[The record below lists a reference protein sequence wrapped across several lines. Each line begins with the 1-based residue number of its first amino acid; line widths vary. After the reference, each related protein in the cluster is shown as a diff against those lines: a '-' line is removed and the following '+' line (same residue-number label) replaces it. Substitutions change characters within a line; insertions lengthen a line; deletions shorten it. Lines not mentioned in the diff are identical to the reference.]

1 MKKRIAVVIALSLLV
16 VFSSTACATKK
27 YARNRINERV
37 TPLEQRTGELEESSR
52 RNTQD
57 ISTLS
62 TDINDVRGRAD
73 RAQSQADTALTR
85 ADEAGTRA
93 GTVEG
98 SVNDLRTNLDK
109 YSLQNTAT
117 LNFKFDSYTLTPE
130 ATESLDQLAAQ
141 IKDRQNFVLEIQGF
155 ADATGT
161 DSYNNQLTQKR
172 ADAVRRYLA
181 EQHGIPL
188 FRMHILGFGEVRAV
202 ADNNTRAG
210 RAQNRRVEIRLLTRN
225 VTDQQ
230 AAPTTSTSHN

>member
-1 MKKRIAVVIALSLLV
+1 MKKRIAVVFALSLFV
-16 VFSSTACATKK
+16 VMGSAACATKK

-57 ISTLS
+57 IATLS
-62 TDINDVRGRAD
+62 TDINEVRGRAD
-73 RAQSQADTALTR
+73 RAQSQADAALAR

-98 SVNDLRTNLDK
+98 TVSDLRTNLDK

-117 LNFKFDSYTLTPE
+117 LNFKFDSSALTPE
-130 ATESLDQLAAQ
+130 AQESLDQLAGQ
-141 IKDRQNFVLEIQGF
+141 IKDRQNFILEIQGF
-155 ADATGT
+155 ADATGS
-161 DSYNNQLTQKR
+161 DFYNNQLTRKR
-172 ADAVRRYLA
+172 AESVRRYLA
-181 EQHGIPL
+181 EQHSIPL

-202 ADNNTRAG
+202 ADNKTRAG

-225 VTDQQ
+225 VTDS
-230 AAPTTSTSHN
+230 AATSSSSQN

>member
-1 MKKRIAVVIALSLLV
+1 MKKRIAVVFALSLLV
-16 VFSSTACATKK
+16 VFSSAACATKK
-27 YARNRINERV
+27 YARNRVNERV

-57 ISTLS
+57 IGRLG
-62 TDINDVRGRAD
+62 TDINDVRGSAD
-73 RAQSQADTALTR
+73 RAQSQADAALSR
-85 ADEAGTRA
+85 ADEAGQRA
-93 GTVEG
+93 GAVEG

-117 LNFKFDSYTLTPE
+117 LNFKFDSFALTPE
-130 ATESLDQLAAQ
+130 AKESLDQVAAQ
-141 IKDRQNFVLEIQGF
+141 IKDRQNFILEIQGF
-155 ADATGT
+155 ADATGP

-181 EQHGIPL
+181 EQHDIPL

-202 ADNNTRAG
+202 ADNKTRAG

-225 VTDQQ
+225 VTDN
-230 AAPTTSTSHN
+230 ATPTTSTSRN